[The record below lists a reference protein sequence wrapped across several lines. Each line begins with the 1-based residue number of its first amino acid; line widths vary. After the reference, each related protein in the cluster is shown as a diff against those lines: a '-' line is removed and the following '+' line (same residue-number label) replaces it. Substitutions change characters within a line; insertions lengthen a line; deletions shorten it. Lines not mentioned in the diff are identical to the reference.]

1 LAAPFRA
8 AFAQQQRKT
17 RRHRHYQ
24 RRHVVREMEPRG
36 AEHFTI
42 PPVISEQQTHG
53 GIEMKTN
60 LLTAAIAATAIV
72 GLSSAAL
79 AQGTTGPA
87 AQDNNTKMDKDMSKD
102 GMKGSNS
109 NMAPTTGANTSPSQ
123 KPMTTPAEPKG
134 KESNSETPKR

>member
-1 LAAPFRA
+1 
-8 AFAQQQRKT
+8 
-17 RRHRHYQ
+17 
-24 RRHVVREMEPRG
+24 
-36 AEHFTI
+36 
-42 PPVISEQQTHG
+42 
-53 GIEMKTN
+53 MKTN

-72 GLSSAAL
+72 GLSGAAM

-109 NMAPTTGANTSPSQ
+109 NMAPTTSGANTGPSQ